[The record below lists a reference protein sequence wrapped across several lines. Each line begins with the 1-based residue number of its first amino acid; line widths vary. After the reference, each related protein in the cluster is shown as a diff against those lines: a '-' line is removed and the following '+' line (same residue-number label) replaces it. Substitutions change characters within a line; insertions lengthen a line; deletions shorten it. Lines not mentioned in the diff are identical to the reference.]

1 VLKRAYEYLATY
13 GLLAIL
19 AVMIVGWTVPV
30 LILLGPLPPRWRRP
44 AARYT
49 MMVGL
54 RLFSRMLTAAGAY
67 EIDVGAIDTLLGGRP
82 VILAANHPTSI
93 DALLLLARLPDLA
106 CILKPELMANPFFG
120 AGARLAGFIR
130 SDPPRRM
137 IREAVTELRRGGLVL
152 LFPEGTRTTR
162 APLNPLK
169 GSAEV
174 IARHA
179 RVPIQVV
186 IIETDSP
193 YLSKGWP
200 IFKVPRLPIRFR
212 VRLGSRLEPA
222 AEGTGGTQ
230 TLERELTHEL
240 AGAPQNGWLGRAGAF
255 KRGHLMCPR
264 SGERPPGTG
273 RAGGPA
279 TKDGQWHG

>member
-1 VLKRAYEYLATY
+1 
-13 GLLAIL
+13 
-19 AVMIVGWTVPV
+19 
-30 LILLGPLPPRWRRP
+30 
-44 AARYT
+44 
-49 MMVGL
+49 
-54 RLFSRMLTAAGAY
+54 
-67 EIDVGAIDTLLGGRP
+67 
-82 VILAANHPTSI
+82 PTSI

-106 CILKPELMANPFFG
+106 CILKPELMRNPALG
-120 AGARLAGFIR
+120 AGARLASFIA

-137 IREAVTELRRGGLVL
+137 IREAVAELRRGGLVL

-222 AEGTGGTQ
+222 VEGTGGTRA
-230 TLERELTHEL
+230 LEQELTHEL
-240 AGAPQNGWLGRAGAF
+240 AGAPQNGWLGRAA
-255 KRGHLMCPR
+255 
-264 SGERPPGTG
+264 
-273 RAGGPA
+273 
-279 TKDGQWHG
+279 